1 MLQPGRSMESLALPW
16 CSTSP
21 SEFRPEL
28 EMDRGRPQMFL
39 DLFKS
44 ASDQG
49 QGELHV
55 HQLPEDRFQAS
66 TGQDGRPL
74 ALFIFCPREI
84 IEHVPT
90 IWLLLKHFCLNVRCP
105 CHFKFREAESAR
117 DFRMNENDR
126 TSKQESTSPEEVV
139 CLLYLTQDLLTC
151 RRRCLR
157 FRRGL
162 NLGTTSPFFGMS
174 PMNARNAGAMILV
187 FLDKIYHWHAI

>member
-1 MLQPGRSMESLALPW
+1 MESLALPW

-28 EMDRGRPQMFL
+28 EMDRGPQMFL

-90 IWLLLKHFCLNVRCP
+90 IWLLLKRFCLNVRCP

-126 TSKQESTSPEEVV
+126 HFKTGEHKP
-139 CLLYLTQDLLTC
+139 
-151 RRRCLR
+151 
-157 FRRGL
+157 
-162 NLGTTSPFFGMS
+162 
-174 PMNARNAGAMILV
+174 
-187 FLDKIYHWHAI
+187 